1 MRSQFWIQPLFWLVV
16 FSCASCNAGKSGT
29 PPGATPS
36 PTAPTAPVTVAG
48 PPANLAVVPQ
58 QRNSQGSIYEFRW
71 APPSGAVTSFVVE
84 VGSSSGASDIGVFE
98 APSSAP
104 AYSLTTQHR
113 GAMFVRVRAR
123 TAGGLGN
130 PSNEL
135 RVEDQRDVI
144 EALFLSTGAL
154 RSPDHQPI
162 CQFGS
167 LFPDDVGGFRR
178 GTTVSALQ
186 SNSLPEPH
194 KQAAARFFDDL
205 IAATMGS
212 LQVVRNFSD
221 DRAYMEG
228 VFGRGAF
235 RGINELIVLDVAD
248 ARPFC
253 GSLGCGGGRL
263 PPGATTAVFQNA
275 TVVVQRTDPVFNNS
289 TEAIIAHELSHAF
302 GLCHIASPIMGEY
315 TLMGTSAIAG
325 VTRLSPAELAAVR
338 SLYGAGLG
346 PGSKRQELVSS
357 GLIGPR

>member
-1 MRSQFWIQPLFWLVV
+1 MRSHFGIRLLFWLVV
-16 FSCASCNAGKSGT
+16 FSCAACGGK
-29 PPGATPS
+29 PGSPKADTTS
-36 PTAPTAPVTVAG
+36 PTAPTAPLPVAG
-48 PPANLAVVPQ
+48 PPSNLVVFPQ
-58 QRNSQGSIYEFRW
+58 QRSSQGSIYEFRW
-71 APPSGAVTSFVVE
+71 AAPSGSVTSFAVE
-84 VGSSSGASDIGVFE
+84 VGSSTGASDIGVFE
-98 APSSAP
+98 APSSAT

-167 LFPDDVGGFRR
+167 LFPDDIEGFRR
-178 GTTVSALQ
+178 GTTVSALLL
-186 SNSLPEPH
+186 NSLPESH
-194 KQAAARFFDDL
+194 KQTAARFFDDL

-212 LQVVRNFSD
+212 LRVVRNFSD

-228 VFGRGAF
+228 VFGRNGF

-275 TVVVQRTDPVFNNS
+275 SVVVQRTDPVFNNS